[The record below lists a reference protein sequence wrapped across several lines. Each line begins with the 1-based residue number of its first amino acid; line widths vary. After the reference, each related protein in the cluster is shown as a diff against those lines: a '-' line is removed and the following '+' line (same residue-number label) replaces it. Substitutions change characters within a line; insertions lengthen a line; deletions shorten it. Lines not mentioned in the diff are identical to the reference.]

1 MGSNGNLNDSM
12 TICHRCGSDACYE
25 QQNNNVTLNYCFQC
39 GFQYNSLMTLDS
51 QFLKEQMEILPEIY
65 KLLMSEDEDGRVT
78 YPSFTNVEGKGMVY
92 ANGISRNDWWWEA
105 IKYKKLKI
113 PEVKNHQ
120 KITEKINPKS
130 IKKFKEQEFLDA
142 LEYIKVL

>member
-1 MGSNGNLNDSM
+1 
-12 TICHRCGSDACYE
+12 
-25 QQNNNVTLNYCFQC
+25 
-39 GFQYNSLMTLDS
+39 MTLES

-65 KLLMSEDEDGRVT
+65 KILMSEDEDGKIWI
-78 YPSFTNVEGKGMVY
+78 PSFTNLEGKGMVY
-92 ANGISRNDWWWEA
+92 ANGTSRNNWWWEA

>member
-1 MGSNGNLNDSM
+1 MFDKLTNCDKCGGDALYTQEINGVK
-12 TICHRCGSDACYE
+12 TG
-25 QQNNNVTLNYCFQC
+25 QCFSC
-39 GFQYNSLMTLDS
+39 GFQYNSLMTLES

-65 KLLMSEDEDGRVT
+65 KLLMSEDEDGKIWI
-78 YPSFTNVEGKGMVY
+78 PSFTNVEGKGMVY

-120 KITEKINPKS
+120 KITEKN
-130 IKKFKEQEFLDA
+130 
-142 LEYIKVL
+142 